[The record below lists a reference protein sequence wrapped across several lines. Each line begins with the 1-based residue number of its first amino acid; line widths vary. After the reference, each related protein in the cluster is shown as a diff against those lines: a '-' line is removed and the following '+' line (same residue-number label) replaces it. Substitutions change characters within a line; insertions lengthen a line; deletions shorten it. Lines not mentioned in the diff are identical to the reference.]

1 MHRPS
6 ALARSEL
13 LAQEWRALKA
23 KNTDERRSPDDRSK
37 PRGKTLAKLNAVGIS
52 MGFEYAEAMQ
62 ANALSSAAA
71 IGGRLRRM
79 VSAILQRIVNQ

>member
-13 LAQEWRALKA
+13 LAQDWRALKA
-23 KNTDERRSPDDRSK
+23 KNTDERRSPGDRSK

-62 ANALSSAAA
+62 ANGQSKPPAEGGSA
-71 IGGRLRRM
+71 
-79 VSAILQRIVNQ
+79 

>member
-13 LAQEWRALKA
+13 LAQDWRALKA

-62 ANALSSAAA
+62 ANAR
-71 IGGRLRRM
+71 GKLRRSEAEGTNRRSLLA
-79 VSAILQRIVNQ
+79 SA

>member
-13 LAQEWRALKA
+13 LAQDWRALKA

-62 ANALSSAAA
+62 ANEP
-71 IGGRLRRM
+71 R
-79 VSAILQRIVNQ
+79 

>member
-13 LAQEWRALKA
+13 LAQDWRALKA
-23 KNTDERRSPDDRSK
+23 KNTDERRSPGDRSK

-62 ANALSSAAA
+62 ANEQGKPPAVCGSA
-71 IGGRLRRM
+71 
-79 VSAILQRIVNQ
+79 